1 MPALLAAVVSGLA
14 FLSVL
19 AFHDTARWVGGGWML
34 FGLVFYVVYRKV
46 FEGTSLT
53 RRVSVTERSL
63 TKQVPELSYRN
74 ILVPDLRHRARRRH
88 RLHRR
93 PARRRRAGGGRR
105 RGGRGPAPTSST

>member
-1 MPALLAAVVSGLA
+1 GSACAQRPGRVICGALASALA

-34 FGLVFYVVYRKV
+34 FGLLFYVVYGKV

-53 RRVSVTERSL
+53 KRVSVTERSL

-74 ILVPDLRHRARRRH
+74 ILVPIFGTGLDDDIV
-88 RLHRR
+88 
-93 PARRRRAGGGRR
+93 
-105 RGGRGPAPTSST
+105 S